1 MAGVIAGVVLL
12 PSLAGVS
19 KASNAQF
26 LSPAA
31 PSVRAGELAAPFQR
45 HGPSSEAVLTQAIIV
60 DYWAEGK
67 LTPADNTA
75 ISRAERGS
83 PAGPAGRAQALRSS
97 GSLRSVG
104 PTAGAAP
111 HRARIVS

>member
-1 MAGVIAGVVLL
+1 M
-12 PSLAGVS
+12 P
-19 KASNAQF
+19 QF

-31 PSVRAGELAAPFQR
+31 PSVRAGELATPFEG

-60 DYWAEGK
+60 AYRAEGE

-83 PAGPAGRAQALRSS
+83 PAGPAGRAQAARSS
-97 GSLRSVG
+97 GSLHSVG
-104 PTAGAAP
+104 PTARAARHP
-111 HRARIVS
+111 ARIVG